1 MKVIVFILVVL
12 IIGMAFAT
20 GLVMGI
26 GKSKIIVAEITSE
39 IINEAFELHGI
50 DECIL
55 HKAEGN
61 EPSYLY
67 FYQGMQLIENPK
79 RLRWC
84 PFFSRSLIEKYGKT
98 WIDKIEE
105 NKNVL
110 Y

>member
-1 MKVIVFILVVL
+1 MKVIVFILVIL

-55 HKAEGN
+55 HKSEDGEA
-61 EPSYLY
+61 PYLY
-67 FYQGMQLIENPK
+67 FYENTVKVANPNK
-79 RLRWC
+79 ERAF
-84 PFFSRSLIEKYGKT
+84 PFFSNGLKNKYAQT
-98 WIDKIEE
+98 WINKIEE
-105 NKNVL
+105 D
-110 Y
+110 